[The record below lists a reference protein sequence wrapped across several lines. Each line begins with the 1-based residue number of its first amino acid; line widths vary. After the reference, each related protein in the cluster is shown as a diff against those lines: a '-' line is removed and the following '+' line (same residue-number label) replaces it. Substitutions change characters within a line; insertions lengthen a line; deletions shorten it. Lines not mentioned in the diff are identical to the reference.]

1 MVLQESAMSTYLVS
15 PVSATALAVA
25 LLLLAPGCNQAT
37 APAEA
42 TGMPPPSTTVGTEI
56 DDSVLTGR
64 IKSALLQD
72 REINSFDLQ
81 VETRKGEVQL
91 SGFVDS
97 QVQVDRAAAVALAV
111 TGVKSIQSR
120 VGMKGPATTV
130 GKAIDDAIVSA
141 KVTAALLGDANVKS
155 FDIAVLTRKGEVQLS
170 GYVDNLGQVDRAIEL
185 ARAVE
190 GVSSV
195 SNAMTIKQ

>member
-1 MVLQESAMSTYLVS
+1 MNTHRTF
-15 PVSATALAVA
+15 PVSATALAVI
-25 LLLLAPGCNQAT
+25 LLFLAPGCNQPT
-37 APAEA
+37 EA

-72 REINSFDLQ
+72 PEINSFDLQ

-97 QVQVDRAAAVALAV
+97 PAQVDRATAVALAV
-111 TGVKSIQSR
+111 AGVKSVQSK
-120 VGMKGPATTV
+120 VGMKGPANTV
-130 GKAIDDAIVSA
+130 GTAIDDGIVSA

-195 SNAMTIKQ
+195 SNAMNIKH